1 MTTATT
7 PQITAPVRM
16 NRPIFLRCGYSRST
30 SDSPP
35 TLTGFGS
42 KRGAAAAVAF
52 ASPPSGAFLSDVLS
66 DVLSFRSATANR
78 DVAQFRGLVAWT
90 SRALVLLPVISLAA
104 PAGADG
110 DDRALSASLGYATFS
125 E

>member
-42 KRGAAAAVAF
+42 KRAPAAAGSF
-52 ASPPSGAFLSDVLS
+52 ALS
-66 DVLSFRSATANR
+66 DVLSFWSATANR

-90 SRALVLLPVISLAA
+90 SRALVLLPVIGLAA
-104 PAGADG
+104 PARADG
-110 DDRALSASLGYATFS
+110 DDR
-125 E
+125 